1 MKHKIHLTI
10 TVLLLIAVIGL
21 VADRYIQ
28 SNNDRKSTVSLAIIP
43 IVPLDGVPMGVAGFV
58 SHELYENFELNS
70 DFELTERS
78 EVVDAEGSYQY
89 PEHLGRLL
97 DVKYVLEGAVYKR
110 PDAFMILVQL
120 IESETADHV
129 WTKTYH
135 SSQANLNIVAASI
148 ESDIRS
154 WAFQ

>member
-21 VADRYIQ
+21 IADRYTQ
-28 SNNDRKSTVSLAIIP
+28 SNLDRNSTVSLAIIP
-43 IVPLDGVPMGVAGFV
+43 IVPVDDVPMGVAEFV
-58 SHELYENFELNS
+58 SHELYENFGLNS

-78 EVVDAEGSYQY
+78 KVVDAIGPYQY

-97 DVKYVLEGAVYKR
+97 DVQYVLEGAVYKR
-110 PDAFMILVQL
+110 PDAYMVLVQL

-129 WTKTYH
+129 WTKKYH
-135 SSQANLNIVAASI
+135 SSQADLSVIVANI
-148 ESDIRS
+148 ESDIRR
-154 WAFQ
+154 WTYQ